1 MLTNP
6 FSMENKTGSRTHF
19 FLKGGGGMGENIRS
33 YDWENSVLGSPDSW
47 PQSLR
52 LSLSI
57 ILNSKFPMFLW
68 WGKELI
74 QFYNDAYR
82 PSLGNEG
89 KHPTALGQKGEE
101 CWPEIWPQ
109 IKPLIDQVLQRGE
122 ATWNENTYLPIYR
135 NGKLEDVYW
144 TFCYSPVYDESE
156 QVAGILVTCNETTQ
170 TVLATQKIKE
180 EEQNLRNII
189 LQAPV
194 AMCILHGEN
203 YVVEIANERMYS
215 VWGTTAA
222 QVLGKPIFEC
232 LPEAIGQGFE
242 TLLAQVYETGERH
255 KRFGVPLTLPR
266 NGKSDTIYVDFLY
279 EAFRETNGVISGV
292 IAIVVEVT
300 DQVLNRKKIEEAE
313 ERARIAIE
321 SAELG
326 FYEID
331 MQSREMIADTRLR
344 EIFGADPSTP
354 RAKLIATIHPDDLT
368 IRRKAFREAL
378 TTSHLN
384 YEVRIIRENET
395 LHWIKVTGKLTS
407 DENGK
412 PVKMNG
418 VVQDITKVKEME
430 YQKDDFIGIVS
441 HELKT
446 PLTTLKA
453 YAHIL
458 KEKFKSSRDGLTP
471 LIAKMGSQVDRL
483 HYIVQDLLD
492 VTRIESN
499 KIRFREV
506 HFDFSELVSNIVEE
520 IQSTNKTHQLI
531 IDVLQPVCINADKE
545 RMSQVLTNLLTNAIR
560 YSPEGS
566 SIIVSTGLQDG
577 EMVCS
582 IKDFGR
588 GIPKESQVKI
598 FERFFQVSEINRSNA
613 GFGLGLYISAQI
625 IKRQNGKI
633 WVESELGK
641 GSTFYLSMP
650 AVEVFA

>member
-1 MLTNP
+1 
-6 FSMENKTGSRTHF
+6 MENSNNTGTHF
-19 FLKGGGGMGENIRS
+19 FLKGGGEMGEKIRS
-33 YDWENSVLGSPDSW
+33 YDWKNSILGSPDTW

-68 WGKELI
+68 WGQDLI

-82 PSLGNEG
+82 PSLGNDG
-89 KHPTALGQKGEE
+89 KHPGALGQRGEV
-101 CWPEIWPQ
+101 CWPEIWPD
-109 IKPLIDQVLQRGE
+109 IKPLIDQVLQKGE

-156 QVAGILVTCNETTQ
+156 QVAGVLVTCNETTQ
-170 TVLATQKIKE
+170 TVLAVQKIKDQ
-180 EEQNLRNII
+180 EQNLRNII

-194 AMCILHGEN
+194 AMCILLGEN
-203 YVVEIANERMYS
+203 YVVEIANERMYE
-215 VWGTTAA
+215 VWGTTAV
-222 QVLGKPIFEC
+222 QVLGKPIFEA
-232 LPEAIGQGFE
+232 LPEASGQGFE
-242 TLLAQVYETGERH
+242 TLLAKVYQTGERQ
-255 KRFGVPLTLPR
+255 KSFGVPITLPWK
-266 NGKSDTIYVDFLY
+266 GKANTIYVDFLY
-279 EAFRETNGVISGV
+279 EAFREATGVISGV
-292 IAIVVEVT
+292 IAVVVEVT
-300 DQVLNRKKIEEAE
+300 DQVIYRKKIEEAE

-331 MQSREMIADTRLR
+331 METREMIADKRLQ
-344 EIFGADPSTP
+344 EIFGADSSTS
-354 RAKLIATIHPDDLT
+354 RAKLIATIHPDDRS
-368 IRRKAFREAL
+368 IRRKAFKEAL
-378 TTSHLN
+378 ATSHLS
-384 YEVRIIRENET
+384 YEVRIIRKDERV
-395 LHWIKVTGKLTS
+395 HWVRVTGKLTS

-412 PVKMNG
+412 PVKMHG
-418 VVQDITKVKEME
+418 VVQDISKVKEME

-453 YAHIL
+453 YAYL
-458 KEKFKSSRDGLTP
+458 LQEKFKSSQDEVAP
-471 LIAKMGSQVDRL
+471 MISKMSRQVDRL

-633 WVESELGK
+633 WVESEPGK
-641 GSTFYLSMP
+641 GSTFYLNMP
-650 AVEVFA
+650 AVVVFA